1 MDGSPIRLRN
11 SLLFVRFRGWLYL
24 AGALSALVYA
34 FVNLNFAALL
44 AFCLFAL
51 AFCSLGPQ
59 FKGMTQQNGE
69 GIGLLTQD
77 GMTVLESWAAMFWE
91 ALLRGMALVVHGLA
105 QILLEGSIYAAVIG
119 LIWLFHWLMR

>member
-34 FVNLNFAALL
+34 IVNLNLAALL
-44 AFCLFAL
+44 GFCLFTL

-59 FKGMTQQNGE
+59 LKGRTPQSGE
-69 GIGLLTQD
+69 SIGLLTHG